1 MHAGDASAFLFFSLV
16 AVVVAAA
23 GGAGGGGG
31 GGCGGGAL
39 LWALRFCYVLAAQ
52 DCSRMSPVYIL
63 GSCRWPHAFSIFD
76 ATVLEVTMAREICE
90 LSERDV
96 QKCRSSHVTYS
107 TGTSATCVTRLSSA
121 SH

>member
-90 LSERDV
+90 LSEM
-96 QKCRSSHVTYS
+96 CRSAGAHMLRIRPERRRHV
-107 TGTSATCVTRLSSA
+107 
-121 SH
+121 